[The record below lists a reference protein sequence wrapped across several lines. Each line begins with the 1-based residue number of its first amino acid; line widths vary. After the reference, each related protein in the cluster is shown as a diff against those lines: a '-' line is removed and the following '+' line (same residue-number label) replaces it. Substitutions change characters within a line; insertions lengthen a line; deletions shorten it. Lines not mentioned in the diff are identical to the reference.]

1 MRKIGVF
8 ALAALIASCSVAAA
22 QDNYPSQTVKIVLP
36 NAPGST
42 TDILTRLLADH
53 LARKWGKTTV
63 VENIA
68 GGMMNV
74 GAAAVARAAPDG
86 YTLMV
91 APPAPFTINHLISKD
106 LSYSPSSFVPIT
118 LLAKISNV
126 LAVRKTLPA
135 QSVKDLIAYGKA
147 NPGKL
152 TFATQGP
159 GSTAHLT
166 GMLLQGL
173 TGIQMVAVPYRGA
186 QQALNGLVAGDVDMF
201 FDTVATSTPLHR
213 ADKLKILAVAGL
225 ERAKAL
231 PELPT
236 VAEAGVPGF
245 RSITWFA
252 FAGPSGLPPALV
264 EQLNRDAV
272 EVLRSKEFSERLE
285 TLSLEVGATTPAETA
300 RFFSDEAALW
310 SGVIKQAG
318 ITSQ

>member
-106 LSYSPSSFVPIT
+106 LSYSP
-118 LLAKISNV
+118 
-126 LAVRKTLPA
+126 
-135 QSVKDLIAYGKA
+135 
-147 NPGKL
+147 
-152 TFATQGP
+152 
-159 GSTAHLT
+159 
-166 GMLLQGL
+166 
-173 TGIQMVAVPYRGA
+173 
-186 QQALNGLVAGDVDMF
+186 
-201 FDTVATSTPLHR
+201 
-213 ADKLKILAVAGL
+213 
-225 ERAKAL
+225 
-231 PELPT
+231 
-236 VAEAGVPGF
+236 
-245 RSITWFA
+245 
-252 FAGPSGLPPALV
+252 
-264 EQLNRDAV
+264 
-272 EVLRSKEFSERLE
+272 
-285 TLSLEVGATTPAETA
+285 
-300 RFFSDEAALW
+300 
-310 SGVIKQAG
+310 
-318 ITSQ
+318 